1 MRIRYTILGTII
13 NSMIAILLYSWKSM
27 LTPHGQ
33 NLLMVVI
40 WFFSLVAIL
49 HFGVFIGTSLKILN
63 SKKNETKKF

>member
-1 MRIRYTILGTII
+1 MLKYSFLGTII

-40 WFFSLVAIL
+40 WFFTLVAIL
-49 HFGVFIGTSLKILN
+49 HLGVFIGTIMKFLN
-63 SKKNETKKF
+63 RNENET